1 MIAQT
6 PWSFHVQALCVF
18 CVSMG
23 CRKDGYGKKLYI
35 SGMKKIL
42 IAFAVL
48 AVLAGTLFANGSPEE
63 QRMFFENLMRNSQQ
77 PYSTTTTTSG
87 SQKSSTGSEIISR
100 DMATLE
106 RLYQYVEKNY
116 LFDIDYDAVYEAMA
130 TAMFDALGD
139 KYTYYVKAEQSE
151 DYAEEVSGV
160 YGGLGIYFS
169 KTYVNYQ
176 DPDDEKTQYAVISQ
190 VFPNTPCSRA
200 GLRTGDM
207 IIEIDGESVVE
218 LEATDC
224 AKRMKGE
231 PGSSVQLTVKRGDTT
246 FKLDLVREVITVPT
260 VEYEMIDGSTAYL
273 RILEFSTN
281 TYLSIS
287 NALDDL
293 ASKGMKKLIIDLRDN
308 PGGDVDATLAIA
320 DLFIRDS
327 DLLYITYKD
336 PSKNVKYTATDSVS
350 VSPDVE
356 VAILVNGGTASSAE
370 IFSSA
375 MRDSGRAK
383 LFGTKTYGKGIMQI
397 ISSFGD
403 GYISVTTASFTGPS
417 GDTIHKEG
425 VKPDIEVEEI
435 SVLEE
440 EMDAY
445 TALIES
451 KAVEKF
457 VDSNPDFTDG
467 NLLKFADQNADS
479 GLRREVL
486 ILVARNEYLS
496 RMNYDD
502 RPLADIKYD
511 IVCKTAYDYLQTYE
525 ISGTGTST
533 QVINTDKRVVN
544 F

>member
-1 MIAQT
+1 
-6 PWSFHVQALCVF
+6 
-18 CVSMG
+18 
-23 CRKDGYGKKLYI
+23 
-35 SGMKKIL
+35 MKKIL
-42 IAFAVL
+42 IAFVVL
-48 AVLAGTLFANGSPEE
+48 AALAGTLFANGSPEE

-231 PGSSVQLTVKRGDTT
+231 PGSSVQLTVKRGDTV
-246 FKLDLVREVITVPT
+246 FKLDLVSEVITVPT

-425 VKPDIEVEEI
+425 VKPDVEVEEI

-467 NLLKFADQNADS
+467 NMLKFADQNADS